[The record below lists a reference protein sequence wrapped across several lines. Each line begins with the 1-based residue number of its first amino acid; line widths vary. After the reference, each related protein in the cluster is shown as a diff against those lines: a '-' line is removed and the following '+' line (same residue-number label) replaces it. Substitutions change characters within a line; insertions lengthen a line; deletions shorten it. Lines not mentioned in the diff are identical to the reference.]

1 MAAGSLALVVNA
13 SAHRRDYSS
22 IMFSAEQQPEVLD
35 LVIGADGSGVVD
47 AGQLARLGVKPGTH
61 LSVVALEPTRAAE
74 RRRSVRGALA
84 GSGSAP
90 SPEDFEAAS
99 SAAAH
104 DSADR
109 YRDGGAWNTSTR

>member
-1 MAAGSLALVVNA
+1 MS
-13 SAHRRDYSS
+13 
-22 IMFSAEQQPEVLD
+22 SAEQPPEVLD

-47 AGQLARLGVKPGTH
+47 AAQLARLGVKPGTH
-61 LSVVALEPTRAAE
+61 LSVMPVGRTRAGE

-84 GSGSAP
+84 GSGRAP

-99 SAAAH
+99 SAAAR

-109 YRDGGAWNTSTR
+109 YRDGGAWGPATR